1 MQQHFFLNFHETFL
15 LHEFYRDST
24 YNILTVLDEPAPLRQ
39 PVMQMTGSP
48 DLINPFFF
56 PKSTQYCIRSSTSAD
71 QSSKRPSTRTELG

>member
-1 MQQHFFLNFHETFL
+1 MQPNFFKYFHKTFSLNELYT
-15 LHEFYRDST
+15 DST
-24 YNILTVLDEPAPLRQ
+24 YNILTVLDDPAPLRQ

-71 QSSKRPSTRTELG
+71 QSSRRPSKRTR